1 MDNDTQLVVPLP
13 APEAVAG
20 MRRQVLASG
29 SGWRVV
35 DVAYSSNPESR
46 PFEDQHDLVTI
57 AAVVAGSFQYRST
70 HGIEMLAPG
79 ALLLG
84 NAGSTYECSI
94 EHSRGDRCISFN
106 YTPECIEKAL
116 EGLPAAKRIEFRTH
130 RIPPIPEILPLAART
145 AMQTVVQDVAL
156 WEELS
161 LAIAG
166 DVFAVLSGD
175 TRSNGRQINR
185 SEGRISD
192 ALQVIETRY
201 AEPLSVAELASIA
214 CMSPYHFM
222 RTFRDAVGVTPY
234 QYLLRTRLRH
244 VAIDL
249 GATNEP
255 ISAIAFDAG
264 FGDLSTFAEM
274 FRRVFDLSPGQY
286 REEVNAG
293 RTRQPVARSRT
304 MRGPTGAKRLGFE
317 TRRH

>member
-1 MDNDTQLVVPLP
+1 
-13 APEAVAG
+13 
-20 MRRQVLASG
+20 
-29 SGWRVV
+29 
-35 DVAYSSNPESR
+35 
-46 PFEDQHDLVTI
+46 
-57 AAVVAGSFQYRST
+57 
-70 HGIEMLAPG
+70 MLAPG

-84 NAGSTYECSI
+84 NAGSTYECSF

-106 YTPECIEKAL
+106 YTPECIEETL

-201 AEPLSVAELASIA
+201 AEPLSVAELASIGMREFPIISCGPFVMPWA
-214 CMSPYHFM
+214 LRLISTCSGRGFGMSPLIWARRMSRYPRSHS
-222 RTFRDAVGVTPY
+222 TPVSEISP
-234 QYLLRTRLRH
+234 RLRKCS
-244 VAIDL
+244 VASSISVLVNTEKRSTQGGCGSPLPVL
-249 GATNEP
+249 GQC
-255 ISAIAFDAG
+255 AG
-264 FGDLSTFAEM
+264 PRG
-274 FRRVFDLSPGQY
+274 R
-286 REEVNAG
+286 NA
-293 RTRQPVARSRT
+293 
-304 MRGPTGAKRLGFE
+304 
-317 TRRH
+317 